1 MKYLTTYKVLS
12 GCRYKYRYSA
22 SGNYLAVT
30 RDKTKRAGA
39 HLAGVGKDTKA
50 PEGAG
55 WRSQMLAKKN
65 FWEFKGLEAKV
76 MCLYDIEPYDTKAL
90 TDALLSLRE
99 GGTQLPFEEWSR
111 IEQENNNNIQF
122 NLF

>member
-22 SGNYLAVT
+22 NGNYLAVT
-30 RDKTKRAGA
+30 RDQTKRAGA
-39 HLAGVGKDTKA
+39 HLAGVGKVAKA
-50 PEGAG
+50 PEGAD
-55 WRSQMLAKKN
+55 WQTRINMRKN

-122 NLF
+122 TFF